1 MLGQSNLQDPNFV
14 QPTQIENTINN
25 LSQEVSSRLPDFLL
39 YKIQGNEIWR
49 FGVLLIIIF
58 LTLLVGRIVRLLID
72 KAAARVAKKSE
83 KQLLSLFLKCLAP
96 PAAVVVF
103 ACGVYVARFAFSF
116 ITPAQPQGFSV
127 ETYNLW
133 IKISNSLF
141 ALALAYLIYRLVD
154 IIEFYL
160 KSWTGRTET
169 KLDEMLVPIV
179 RKTLRVF
186 IAALAVLFI
195 ADNILEMEIGTILA
209 AAGVGGL
216 ALALAAQETIANLF
230 GSVNIFADRPFQVG
244 ERIRIGGF
252 DGPVEEVG
260 FRSTRIRT
268 LDGHLVTVPNS
279 KVSNEMVENI
289 GKRPY
294 IKRVANITITYDT
307 PPDKVEKALQIIKD
321 VLADTEEVNRDPSL
335 VPRVHF
341 NEFNDWSLNIFM
353 IYWVTPPDFWLFM
366 EVNEKVNLAIMRAF
380 EKEGIEFAFPSQT
393 LYVKKD

>member
-1 MLGQSNLQDPNFV
+1 MLEQNIPQDPNFV
-14 QPTQIENTINN
+14 KPTEMENAV
-25 LSQEVSSRLPDFLL
+25 QELTNQVSSRLPDFML
-39 YKIQGNEIWR
+39 YKVLGNEIWR

-58 LTLLVGRIVRLLID
+58 LTLIAGRIVRLLID
-72 KAAARVAKKSE
+72 KTAARIGKKSE
-83 KQLLSLFLKCLAP
+83 KQLLSLFFKCLAP

-103 ACGVYVARFAFSF
+103 ACGVYIARFAFSF
-116 ITPAQPQGFSV
+116 ISPTQPQGFSV
-127 ETYNLW
+127 DTKDLW
-133 IKISNSLF
+133 IKVSNALF
-141 ALALAYLIYRLVD
+141 ALAVAYLIYRLVD

-195 ADNILEMEIGTILA
+195 ADNILEMQLGTILA

-216 ALALAAQETIANLF
+216 ALALAAQDTIANLF

-244 ERIRIGGF
+244 DRVRIGSF

-268 LDGHLVTVPNS
+268 LDGHLVSVPNS
-279 KVSNEMVENI
+279 KASNEMVENI
-289 GKRPY
+289 SKRPF
-294 IKRVANITITYDT
+294 IKRVANIGVTYDT

-321 VLADTEEVNRDPSL
+321 ILTNTEEVNRIPDNPC
-335 VPRVHF
+335 RVYF
-341 NEFNDWSLNIFM
+341 TEFKDYYLNILM
-353 IYWVTPPDFWLFM
+353 IYWVAPPDYWMFQQ
-366 EVNEKVNLAIMRAF
+366 VNEKVNLAVMRAF
-380 EKEGIEFAFPSQT
+380 EAEGIEFAFPSQT
-393 LYVKKD
+393 LYLKKD